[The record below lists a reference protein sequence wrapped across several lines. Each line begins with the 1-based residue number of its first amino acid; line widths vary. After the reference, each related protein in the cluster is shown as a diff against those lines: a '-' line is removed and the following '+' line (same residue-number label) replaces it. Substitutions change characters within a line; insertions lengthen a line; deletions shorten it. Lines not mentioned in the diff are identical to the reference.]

1 MDPNQWGLN
10 LKKSFVALEKAI
22 NNDLKIK
29 VGKQA
34 VDLFT
39 ANFQKE
45 GFQNGA
51 IQKWRE
57 VKRRIDPRVTGAR
70 RTRPILTG
78 DSGNLGR
85 SLRYKIIGSEIIIYS
100 DVPYAEAHNEGTTNA
115 GRNHNVTIPQRQFIG
130 DSLELKNIIEKE
142 MDSFFNKL

>member
-1 MDPNQWGLN
+1 MQFKD
-10 LKKSFVALEKAI
+10 LKISFATLEKAI

-51 IQKWRE
+51 VQKWRE

-70 RTRPILTG
+70 RTRSILTG

-100 DVPYAEAHNEGTTNA
+100 DVKYAEAHNEGTTNA
-115 GRNHNVTIPQRQFIG
+115 GRNHSVTIPQRKFIG
-130 DSLELKNIIEKE
+130 DSIELKNIIEKE